1 MTVLCSIC
9 SKHNLISE
17 GPLLSTLKFITE
29 IKDTNNS
36 SAKKYVAK
44 ISLRP
49 LLQGRWLHGRTDSE
63 KKSVIFFSFLVGRI
77 SFHCPEHSNEIKL
90 KNNKW
95 EEKRKKTE
103 IQINKESKLRIKSE
117 ITVIIFAVD
126 KGKARL

>member
-9 SKHNLISE
+9 SKHSLIPE
-17 GPLLSTLKFITE
+17 GPLLPTLKFVTE

-63 KKSVIFFSFLVGRI
+63 KKSVVFFFLFWLEE
-77 SFHCPEHSNEIKL
+77 FHSIVLSILMKLNFKKNEKKKEKKGNSN
-90 KNNKW
+90 
-95 EEKRKKTE
+95 
-103 IQINKESKLRIKSE
+103 
-117 ITVIIFAVD
+117 
-126 KGKARL
+126 

>member
-1 MTVLCSIC
+1 MTVLCSIY
-9 SKHNLISE
+9 SKHNLIPE

-49 LLQGRWLHGRTDSE
+49 LLQGRWLHGRRDSE
-63 KKSVIFFSFLVGRI
+63 KKSVIFFSFLVGRT
-77 SFHCPEHSNEIKL
+77 SFHCPEYSNEMKF
-90 KNNKW
+90 
-95 EEKRKKTE
+95 KKTTNE
-103 IQINKESKLRIKSE
+103 KKKKTAVQINKEPKLRIKSE

-126 KGKARL
+126 KGKTRL

>member
-9 SKHNLISE
+9 SKHSLIPE
-17 GPLLSTLKFITE
+17 GPLLPTLKFVTE

-77 SFHCPEHSNEIKL
+77 SFHCPEYSNEIKL
-90 KNNKW
+90 KSNKW
-95 EEKRKKTE
+95 EEKRKK
-103 IQINKESKLRIKSE
+103 NRNSN
-117 ITVIIFAVD
+117 
-126 KGKARL
+126 

>member
-17 GPLLSTLKFITE
+17 GPRLSTLKFITE

-63 KKSVIFFSFLVGRI
+63 KKSVIYLFFFWLEE
-77 SFHCPEHSNEIKL
+77 FHSIVLSILMKLTFKKNEKKKEKKGNSN
-90 KNNKW
+90 
-95 EEKRKKTE
+95 
-103 IQINKESKLRIKSE
+103 
-117 ITVIIFAVD
+117 
-126 KGKARL
+126 

>member
-1 MTVLCSIC
+1 MTVLCSIY
-9 SKHNLISE
+9 SKHNLIPE

-63 KKSVIFFSFLVGRI
+63 KKSVIFFFLFWLEG
-77 SFHCPEHSNEIKL
+77 FHSIVLSILMKL
-90 KNNKW
+90 N
-95 EEKRKKTE
+95 
-103 IQINKESKLRIKSE
+103 
-117 ITVIIFAVD
+117 
-126 KGKARL
+126 

>member
-9 SKHNLISE
+9 SKHNLIPE

-63 KKSVIFFSFLVGRI
+63 KKSVVFFFLFWLEE
-77 SFHCPEHSNEIKL
+77 FHSIVLSILMKL
-90 KNNKW
+90 NFKKKW
-95 EEKRKKTE
+95 EEKRKKG
-103 IQINKESKLRIKSE
+103 KFKLIKSLNW
-117 ITVIIFAVD
+117 
-126 KGKARL
+126 GSSPR

>member
-49 LLQGRWLHGRTDSE
+49 LLQGRWMHGRTDGE
-63 KKSVIFFSFLVGRI
+63 KKSVIFFSFLVEKI
-77 SFHCPEHSNEIKL
+77 SFHCPEYSNEIKFL
-90 KNNKW
+90 KKW
-95 EEKRKKTE
+95 EEKRKKRE
-103 IQINKESKLRIKSE
+103 IQINKERKLRIKSE

-126 KGKARL
+126 KGKTRL

>member
-9 SKHNLISE
+9 SKHNLIPE
-17 GPLLSTLKFITE
+17 GPLLPTLKFVTE

-63 KKSVIFFSFLVGRI
+63 KKSVIFFLFFG
-77 SFHCPEHSNEIKL
+77 C
-90 KNNKW
+90 KNFIPLSW
-95 EEKRKKTE
+95 
-103 IQINKESKLRIKSE
+103 
-117 ITVIIFAVD
+117 VF
-126 KGKARL
+126 